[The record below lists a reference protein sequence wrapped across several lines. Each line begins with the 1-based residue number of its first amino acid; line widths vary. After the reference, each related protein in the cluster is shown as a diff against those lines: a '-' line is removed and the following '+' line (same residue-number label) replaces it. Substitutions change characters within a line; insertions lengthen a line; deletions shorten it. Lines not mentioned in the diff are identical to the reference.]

1 VAELAPDDAVR
12 TDVTPGGP
20 APAALASAQDARMRA
35 AASDVVAVHDLYL
48 ADRPVALRRE
58 LRRRGGPGTALIVAA
73 QLDAIA
79 GALVEL
85 VAAAPDRL
93 LAEPGGEADWNVAQT
108 AGHVADSRSGL
119 AIAASLAAA
128 GRFPADAPNVA
139 PGVPGS
145 SVVDRAAL
153 LRRLETSRRIVARAA
168 RGIAG
173 HEADAC
179 PLDHPLVGRLRCGE
193 WLLFAGVHD
202 LMHLE
207 QLRAIAARGAEVGAI
222 AARATEAGT

>member
-1 VAELAPDDAVR
+1 MTELAP
-12 TDVTPGGP
+12 
-20 APAALASAQDARMRA
+20 
-35 AASDVVAVHDLYL
+35 DVVAVHDLYV

-58 LRRRGGPGTALIVAA
+58 LRRRGGRGTALIVAA

-85 VAAAPDRL
+85 VSAAPDRL
-93 LAEPGGEADWNVAQT
+93 LAQPGGEADWNVAQT

-119 AIAASLAAA
+119 ALAASLAAA
-128 GRFPADAPNVA
+128 GRFPADAPTVV

-145 SVVDRAAL
+145 SEVDRTAL
-153 LRRLETSRRIVARAA
+153 LRRLEISRRIVARAA
-168 RGIAG
+168 RAIAG

-207 QLRAIAARGAEVGAI
+207 QLRAIAARATEDGPI
-222 AARATEAGT
+222 AARATEARA